1 MLKLPIAYLLV
12 CWFLFATNRQATG
25 LQEIL
30 DDKNILK
37 ECDNNKSIKVLF
49 NITEIHGKA
58 TYNFS
63 CVEANSGVWVRLHIE
78 SKNEEFV
85 GWQAGCFAGD
95 KRTQDREGLEVKCDA
110 QHDLPLQPRHF
121 PKKNCTFQNGN
132 SHHRFDAFVEEK
144 GSYSCGIWNEDKK
157 KSHEFS
163 FGIFGDGTAGSPT
176 SSSGTSVATVPG
188 DGQQAVRTEPEESP
202 TRPDAHPDANNAV
215 PTAGGEE
222 LVATFPLGSAGSSG
236 AQRDDALKD
245 KDVLK
250 QLSNQNSPGRINES
264 IEGLYEQGN
273 VSGVLA
279 KTALHS
285 PLARTYFLILFSL
298 LS

>member
-1 MLKLPIAYLLV
+1 MLKLPIAYPLV
-12 CWFLFATNRQATG
+12 CWFLFATNYKATA
-25 LQEIL
+25 LQ
-30 DDKNILK
+30 DKKEDANILK

-49 NITEIHGKA
+49 NRTELRDKA
-58 TYNFS
+58 TFNFS
-63 CVEANSGVWVRLHIE
+63 CVEAGSGAWVRLHIE
-78 SKNEEFV
+78 SKEEQFV
-85 GWQAGCFAGD
+85 GWRVGCFAGD

-121 PKKNCTFQNGN
+121 PKKNCTFQNVN
-132 SHHRFDAFVEEK
+132 KDHRFDAFVEKK
-144 GSYSCGIWNEDKK
+144 GTYSCGVWEEDKR

-163 FGIFGDGTAGSPT
+163 FTIFGDGAAGRLT

-188 DGQQAVRTEPEESP
+188 DGQQAVRAEPEESP
-202 TRPDAHPDANNAV
+202 TRPDAHPDANNAA

-222 LVATFPLGSAGSSG
+222 LVATFSPVVTGSSG

-250 QLSNQNSPGRINES
+250 QLSNQNSHGRINES

-279 KTALHS
+279 HTVLHS
-285 PLARTYFLILFSL
+285 PLARTYFLILLSL

>member
-12 CWFLFATNRQATG
+12 CWFLFAANHQATG

-37 ECDNNKSIKVLF
+37 ECNNNKSIKVLF

-63 CVEANSGVWVRLHIE
+63 CVEADSGVWVRLLIE
-78 SKNEEFV
+78 GREKQFG

-95 KRTQDREGLEVKCDA
+95 KRTKDREGIEVKCDA

-132 SHHRFDAFVEEK
+132 KHHWFDAFVEEK
-144 GSYSCGIWNEDKK
+144 GTYSCGIWKEKDKIA
-157 KSHEFS
+157 HEFS
-163 FGIFGDGTAGSPT
+163 FGIFGDGAAGSPT
-176 SSSGTSVATVPG
+176 SSSGTSVATVSNERE
-188 DGQQAVRTEPEESP
+188 QTVRTEPEESP
-202 TRPDAHPDANNAV
+202 TRPDAHPGANNAV

-222 LVATFPLGSAGSSG
+222 LVATSPPGSAGSSG
-236 AQRDDALKD
+236 AQRDDVKE

-273 VSGVLA
+273 VSGVLVH
-279 KTALHS
+279 TVLHL